1 MAADYYSQYHEFC
14 NFFTGTIA
22 MKILKIFGLCL
33 LIVIVTTALIKA
45 LWFLRPNASEVKHP
59 LALEIGDAV
68 NIG

>member
-1 MAADYYSQYHEFC
+1 
-14 NFFTGTIA
+14 

-33 LIVIVTTALIKA
+33 LIVIVTTALIIA

-59 LALEIGDAV
+59 LALEIWDAV